1 MVHIASSKLTSAQG
15 SFELLRYPR
24 RKNEP
29 LQAWCAADELLLESF
44 SEFNSAHSHAA
55 PSILVAN
62 DEHGALCVA
71 LEPSALWTDS
81 ALAALAVRANCEL
94 NQRTQPTLVWSTQA
108 PSAHDVAI
116 LRIPKQLPYFEYQL
130 NQLAKQMQ
138 PGATLLCAG
147 MDKHLSPK
155 TASLIERHFGQAKRQ
170 PGRRKARVFSA
181 VRNQSPAPPLASEA
195 RYFCEPLNSEL
206 VSLANVFSREQLDIG
221 SRFLLDNLSQLT
233 PVHTATDLA
242 CGNGVIGLAALQR
255 QLCTELTFCDESAMA
270 IESAQKNVAST
281 VPNTKTVNFH
291 HGDGLLGLNNK
302 AELILCNPPFHL
314 GHTVDDFAGRRLLE
328 QCADHLVKNGQLVL
342 VANRHLEYK
351 QTLQRHFQ
359 CVEKLAQNNK
369 FVIWVAQYA

>member
-1 MVHIASSKLTSAQG
+1 MVHIASNKLISAQG

-24 RKNEP
+24 RRNEP

-44 SEFNSAHSHAA
+44 SEFNATQSHAK
-55 PSILVAN
+55 PSVLVAN

-81 ALAALAVRANCEL
+81 ALAALAVSANCEL
-94 NQRTQPTLVWSTQA
+94 NRRAQPALVWSTQA
-108 PSAHDVAI
+108 PPAHDVAI

-130 NQLAKQMQ
+130 NQLAKQMR

-170 PGRRKARVFSA
+170 PGKRKARVFSA

-195 RYFCEPLNSEL
+195 RYFCAPLSSEL
-206 VSLANVFSREQLDIG
+206 ISLANVFSREQLDIG
-221 SRFLLDNLSQLT
+221 SRFLLDNLSQLA

-242 CGNGVIGLAALQR
+242 CGNGVIGLTALQR
-255 QLCTELTFCDESAMA
+255 QLCTELTLCDESAMA
-270 IESAQKNVAST
+270 IESARQNVARAA
-281 VPNTKTVNFH
+281 PNTKAVNFH
-291 HGDGLLGLNNK
+291 HGDGLLGLTNK

-328 QCADHLVKNGQLVL
+328 QCANHLTDSGQLVL
-342 VANRHLEYK
+342 VANRHLEYQ
-351 QTLQRHFQ
+351 QTLKRHFHR
-359 CVEKLAQNNK
+359 VDKLAQNNK
-369 FVIWVAQYA
+369 FVIWVARK